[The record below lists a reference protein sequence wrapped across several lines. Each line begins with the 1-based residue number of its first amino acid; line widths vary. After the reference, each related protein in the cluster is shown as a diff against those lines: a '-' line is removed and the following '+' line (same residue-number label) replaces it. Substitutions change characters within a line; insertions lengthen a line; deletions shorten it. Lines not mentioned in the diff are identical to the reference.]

1 MSNRGIKFV
10 SASEG
15 GLEFII
21 ETAAKPIV
29 RRADSIED
37 GVYMVERY
45 GFCDSHYFTSSMDFA
60 SEEGFLTDGCA
71 KVMFDQIMA
80 VATGTD
86 V

>member
-1 MSNRGIKFV
+1 MANLGIEFV

-21 ETAAKPIV
+21 NTLAGEIV

-37 GVYMVERY
+37 GVYWVERY
-45 GFCDSHYFTSSMDFA
+45 GFADRHFFTSSMDFA
-60 SEEGFLTDGCA
+60 TEEGFLTDGCA

>member
-15 GLEFII
+15 GLEFVI
-21 ETAAKPIV
+21 ETAAKPITL
-29 RRADSIED
+29 RADSIQE
-37 GVYMVERY
+37 GVYVFERY
-45 GFCDSHYFTSSMDFA
+45 GFCDDLYFTSSMDFA

-71 KVMFDQIMA
+71 KVMYDQIMA

>member
-1 MSNRGIKFV
+1 MSNLGIKFV
-10 SASEG
+10 SACSG
-15 GLEFII
+15 GLSFTINTLAGEI
-21 ETAAKPIV
+21 A
-29 RRADSIED
+29 RRADDIED
-37 GVYMVERY
+37 GVYWVERY
-45 GFCDSHYFTSSMDFA
+45 GFADQHFFTSSMDFA

>member
-1 MSNRGIKFV
+1 MSKLGIEFV

-21 ETAAKPIV
+21 NTLAGEIV

-37 GVYMVERY
+37 GVYWVERY
-45 GFCDSHYFTSSMDFA
+45 GFCDRHFFTSSMDFA
-60 SEEGFLTDGCA
+60 TEEGFLTDGCA